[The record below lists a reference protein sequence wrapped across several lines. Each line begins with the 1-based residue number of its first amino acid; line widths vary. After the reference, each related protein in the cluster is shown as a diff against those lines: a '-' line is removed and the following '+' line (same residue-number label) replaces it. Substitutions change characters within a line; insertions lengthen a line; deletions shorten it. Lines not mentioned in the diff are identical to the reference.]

1 MNIRVTR
8 FYLKSALKSLRD
20 HVSDCFCLSSSL
32 RPSSPSPPWPRT
44 CPSVTLCPCQRMRLS
59 TATTRNGWCR
69 RTFRW
74 QLPSDRASR
83 PSMCTQATPP
93 TDKVG
98 LTVHARTHYGCFY
111 HCLHTLL
118 PCMLMWSWATPPH
131 PPHLLSV
138 TVLVVSDGCPLHF
151 MCFLQSSQWLTYT
164 GWHLLCRFTFV
175 FYKDICSWRVSLKAH
190 S

>member
-8 FYLKSALKSLRD
+8 FYLKTALESMRD
-20 HVSDCFCLSSSL
+20 HVSDCFCLSPSL

-44 CPSVTLCPCQRMRLS
+44 CPSVTLCPCQRTRLS

-98 LTVHARTHYGCFY
+98 ITVLFTIVYTPSSPACSCEVEPHHATLTICSAWLYWWSMMA
-111 HCLHTLL
+111 L
-118 PCMLMWSWATPPH
+118 PCISCAFCSH
-131 PPHLLSV
+131 HSD
-138 TVLVVSDGCPLHF
+138 VSAPV
-151 MCFLQSSQWLTYT
+151 CFHNKQ
-164 GWHLLCRFTFV
+164 R
-175 FYKDICSWRVSLKAH
+175 RM
-190 S
+190 